1 MADYALVLNPGSA
14 SLKFS
19 VYERL
24 DDQEWQLSSRGQI
37 EGSRILHRKLLGRIS
52 DFKMESQTTMHYV
65 IDLDPA
71 ARIVRVTVDGVLTDE
86 LLVETYGT
94 LERLVSGENPYSGI
108 FDFSKVMEDL
118 VSSEGIRA
126 LARKVPIILSG
137 KLRVVVASTP
147 GLHGLF
153 RMYEMSRDGMR
164 ADLQVVGSIDEAY
177 RMFGVHPEDFSQR
190 LFPGYIAA

>member
-1 MADYALVLNPGSA
+1 
-14 SLKFS
+14 
-19 VYERL
+19 
-24 DDQEWQLSSRGQI
+24 
-37 EGSRILHRKLLGRIS
+37 
-52 DFKMESQTTMHYV
+52 MESQTKMHYV

-94 LERLVSGENPYSGI
+94 LERLVTGEDPYSGI
-108 FDFSKVMEDL
+108 FDFSKVAEDL
-118 VSSEGIRA
+118 VSSEGISA
-126 LARKVPIILSG
+126 LARKAAIILCG

-147 GLHGLF
+147 SVHALF
-153 RMYEMSRDGMR
+153 RRYEMSRDGMC

-190 LFPGYIAA
+190 LFPGY

>member
-1 MADYALVLNPGSA
+1 MADYALVLNAGSS

-86 LLVETYGT
+86 LLV
-94 LERLVSGENPYSGI
+94 
-108 FDFSKVMEDL
+108 
-118 VSSEGIRA
+118 
-126 LARKVPIILSG
+126 
-137 KLRVVVASTP
+137 
-147 GLHGLF
+147 
-153 RMYEMSRDGMR
+153 
-164 ADLQVVGSIDEAY
+164 
-177 RMFGVHPEDFSQR
+177 
-190 LFPGYIAA
+190 